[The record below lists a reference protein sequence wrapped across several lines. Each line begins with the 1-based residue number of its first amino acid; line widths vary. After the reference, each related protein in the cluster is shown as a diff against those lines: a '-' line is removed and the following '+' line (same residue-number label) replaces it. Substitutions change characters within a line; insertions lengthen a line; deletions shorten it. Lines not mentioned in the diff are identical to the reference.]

1 MNILKTIQYP
11 FHYAYANVLTPKILT
26 WRHREILQK
35 NRELKNA
42 YQGKRC
48 FILGTGPSIKDF
60 DLKKLANEYT
70 FAVNDMDKHPR
81 FSDLNAKFYAI
92 ADTTYF
98 ISQSEDDFWG
108 QNLKHKTEFI
118 NPSTRL
124 LLNVKAK
131 PLVETRGI
139 FKNNPISYISYHGIF
154 SDKISFNIDLD
165 KTVPYPKNVVLAC
178 MIAAVYMGFEEL
190 YLLGCEHSYLANPT
204 GLGKIKTVS
213 HFYSTDDEK
222 KIDPTK
228 DTKTI
233 QERGLQRDV
242 EMSYEKY
249 MISILQ
255 LFRNYRH
262 FFRKVRKL
270 YPRVRIYNATPNTF
284 LDVFP
289 CVDFDDIK
297 F

>member
-1 MNILKTIQYP
+1 MRLASLFTYP
-11 FHYAYANVLTPKILT
+11 FHYAYTNVMYPKLLD
-26 WRHREILQK
+26 RRYHQLLEK
-35 NRELKNA
+35 NKSLKNA
-42 YQGKRC
+42 YRGKRC

-60 DLKKLANEYT
+60 DVAKLKDEYT

-81 FSDLNAKFYAI
+81 FRELNPKFYGI

-98 ISQSEDDFWG
+98 ISESKDDFWG
-108 QNLKHKTEFI
+108 KNLQHKTEVI
-118 NPSTRL
+118 PPATRL
-124 LLNVKAK
+124 LLNIKAK
-131 PLVETRGI
+131 PLINQRGI
-139 FKNNPISYISYHGIF
+139 FKDNPITYISYHGIF
-154 SDKISFNIDLD
+154 SDKIPFNIDLD

-178 MIAAVYMGFEEL
+178 MMAAVYMGFEEL

-222 KIDPTK
+222 TIDPVK

-233 QERGLQRDV
+233 KERGLQRDV

-249 MISILQ
+249 MVSILQ

-262 FFRKVRKL
+262 FFNKVRQR
-270 YPRVRIYNATPNTF
+270 YPRVRIYNATPDTF

-289 CVDFDDIK
+289 CVDFNDIN

>member
-1 MNILKTIQYP
+1 MHIIHALKYP
-11 FHYAYANVLTPKILT
+11 FHYAYTNVLYPHALNYRYRGII
-26 WRHREILQK
+26 RK
-35 NRELKNA
+35 NRALRDTHK
-42 YQGKRC
+42 GKRC

-60 DLKKLANEYT
+60 DLVELKDEYT

-81 FSDLNAKFYAI
+81 YRDLNAKFYAI

-98 ISQSEDDFWG
+98 ISKSDDDFWG
-108 QNLKHKTEFI
+108 LNLKHKTENI
-118 NPSTRL
+118 SPSTRL
-124 LLNVKAK
+124 LLNIKAR
-131 PLVETRGI
+131 PLIEQKNI
-139 FKNNPISYISYHGIF
+139 FSHHPITYISYHGIF
-154 SDKISFNIDLD
+154 SDKIPFNIGLD

-190 YLLGCEHSYLANPT
+190 YLLGCEHSYLSNPT

-213 HFYSTDDEK
+213 HFYSTEDEK

-228 DTKTI
+228 DIKTI

-249 MISILQ
+249 MVSVLQ
-255 LFRNYRH
+255 LFKNYRH
-262 FFRKVRKL
+262 FSTKVEQTH
-270 YPRVRIYNATPNTF
+270 PRVKIYNTTPNTF
-284 LDVFP
+284 LDIFP
-289 CVDFDDIK
+289 CIDFDDIE